1 MLGTHFQDRFQGE
14 NWMIY
19 DKKRKKAMIHP
30 VQSACT
36 VIQNVHPKVTDQTPG
51 NPEIYEDLWRVFCSA
66 ITIPERKNTALQQQ
80 LLPLKYRRNMVE
92 FT

>member
-1 MLGTHFQDRFQGE
+1 
-14 NWMIY
+14 MIY

-36 VIQNVHPKVTDQTPG
+36 VIQNVQPKVTDQMPG

>member
-1 MLGTHFQDRFQGE
+1 MATESESFVTKFEDAMDDDFNTADALAAVFELVKFSNTNVTGESSAEFAAVSYTH
-14 NWMIY
+14 
-19 DKKRKKAMIHP
+19 
-30 VQSACT
+30 
-36 VIQNVHPKVTDQTPG
+36 
-51 NPEIYEDLWRVFCSA
+51 LWRVFCSA